1 LQRISKRIV
10 PYDTSECQRCANSSS
25 HSNLDVWLSRVS
37 HFSQFGLFALTI
49 GAFYFTVIP
58 LYKTAA
64 LEESIARREAELSAM
79 NSKLVE
85 ATAALETVRFE
96 IYERNRGDLIQG
108 IVTAAPYCSGL
119 LMHTTKSETSKN
131 RELGSNLLKIDAA
144 QCIQDE
150 FNERKSEAILTS
162 EDYKKLNETV
172 RQVAANL
179 SQIQQKTILD
189 IENVPRL
196 AEKNPS
202 TLSPPGPYASEVEQ
216 LDRLVEEVAPGLLD
230 KKAKFKAAVERTRSN
245 MTIAYH
251 NLVLKEFLNL
261 RGIEWPTGKKK

>member
-1 LQRISKRIV
+1 MQKISKKIV
-10 PYDTSECQRCANSSS
+10 LNNTSECQRCTNPSS

-79 NSKLVE
+79 NSKLVD
-85 ATAALETVRFE
+85 ATAALETVGFE

-119 LMHTTKSETSKN
+119 MMHTTQSEKSKD
-131 RELGSNLLKIDAA
+131 RELGNNLLKIDAA

-150 FNERKSEAILTS
+150 FNQRKSEAILTS
-162 EDYKKLNETV
+162 EDYKELDEAV
-172 RQVAANL
+172 RQIAANL
-179 SQIQQKTILD
+179 SEIQKKTILD

-196 AEKNPS
+196 AEKDPS

-216 LDRLVEEVAPGLLD
+216 LDRLVEEVAPGLID
-230 KKAKFKAAVERTRSN
+230 KKGKFKVAVERTRRN

-251 NLVLKEFLNL
+251 DLVLKEFFNL
-261 RGIEWPTGKKK
+261 REIEWPTRKKI